1 MAEED
6 DPREVRNVL
15 LAAAAEVDA
24 GFHLSVPQGPIH
36 RRRTSSISLYSTS
49 EDDKLLIPQGPLT
62 FQDSVISKV
71 NGSIAYFRKDSN
83 DQILMEK
90 CRPSVWDLTRSRRG
104 FNAMDEEWE
113 VKQSP
118 EIQDPG
124 TQGSTKRIPAVP
136 HWFRWIHLPGND
148 PEWVKV

>member
-1 MAEED
+1 MAEGD
-6 DPREVRNVL
+6 DPREVRNML

-36 RRRTSSISLYSTS
+36 RRRTSSISLHSTG
-49 EDDKLLIPQGPLT
+49 EDDELLIPQGPLT

-71 NGSIAYFRKDSN
+71 NGSIAYFRETSN
-83 DQILMEK
+83 GQILMEN

-113 VKQSP
+113 AKQGS
-118 EIQDPG
+118 EIH
-124 TQGSTKRIPAVP
+124 TQGSTKRVPAGP
-136 HWFRWIHLPGND
+136 HSFRWIHLPGND
-148 PEWVKV
+148 PKWIKV